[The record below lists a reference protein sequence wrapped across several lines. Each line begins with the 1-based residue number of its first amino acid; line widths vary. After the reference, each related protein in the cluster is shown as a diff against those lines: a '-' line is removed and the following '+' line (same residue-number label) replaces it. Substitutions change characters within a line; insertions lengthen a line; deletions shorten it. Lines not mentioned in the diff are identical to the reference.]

1 MATYVA
7 WKYNPRQHRL
17 LGYLRYLGSVPA
29 VPGPFFQ
36 VDSVDSL
43 CLDKAVVEV
52 SQAVVVLCCVRHN
65 ATSLDNR
72 ITELQVEWG
81 FSDVEG
87 SFLTSVVNLGFC
99 CSTSVW

>member
-1 MATYVA
+1 M
-7 WKYNPRQHRL
+7 
-17 LGYLRYLGSVPA
+17 
-29 VPGPFFQ
+29 
-36 VDSVDSL
+36 DSL

-65 ATSLDNR
+65 AAALDNR

-99 CSTSVW
+99 CSTLV

>member
-1 MATYVA
+1 M
-7 WKYNPRQHRL
+7 
-17 LGYLRYLGSVPA
+17 
-29 VPGPFFQ
+29 PGPFFQ

-52 SQAVVVLCCVRHN
+52 SQM
-65 ATSLDNR
+65 SNR

-99 CSTSVW
+99 CSTSV